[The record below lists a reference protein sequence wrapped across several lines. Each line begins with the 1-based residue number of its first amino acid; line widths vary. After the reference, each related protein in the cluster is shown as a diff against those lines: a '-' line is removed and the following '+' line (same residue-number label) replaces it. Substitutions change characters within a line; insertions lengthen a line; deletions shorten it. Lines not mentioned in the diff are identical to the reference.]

1 MYYFAIVWEFLQ
13 SLRYPYRNNATT
25 SNIPEEGS
33 VRETGT
39 PNIMTAMRALA
50 FRNTSVLADEVLCLS
65 VLLNIDVH
73 IILQTPSAYRMM
85 EIWSLQ

>member
-1 MYYFAIVWEFLQ
+1 
-13 SLRYPYRNNATT
+13 
-25 SNIPEEGS
+25 
-33 VRETGT
+33 
-39 PNIMTAMRALA
+39 MTAMRALA